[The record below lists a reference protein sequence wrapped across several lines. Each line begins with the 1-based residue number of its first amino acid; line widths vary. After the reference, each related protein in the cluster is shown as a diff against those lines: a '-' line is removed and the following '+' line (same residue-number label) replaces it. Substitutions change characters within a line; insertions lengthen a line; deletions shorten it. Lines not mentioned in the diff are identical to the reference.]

1 MSQHLISTK
10 AKPTTCGG
18 CGTPLLAAHDAG
30 IPARG
35 NATPIAPEQEAAVL
49 LTGAW
54 TYTLTA
60 GKQLIHRTPEK
71 IRSNWPTGTIHAQ
84 HKCPTDRNRQQFQE
98 ARQQWKQARHHAR
111 LRTHQTGETQ

>member
-18 CGTPLLAAHDAG
+18 CGTPLLTAHDAG
-30 IPARG
+30 IPARV

-71 IRSNWPTGTIHAQ
+71 IRSNWPPGTIHASHQ
-84 HKCPTDRNRQQFQE
+84 CNIPT
-98 ARQQWKQARHHAR
+98 
-111 LRTHQTGETQ
+111 LI